1 MSAIPISQSV
11 KKPALSFLMRS
22 NKGKL
27 AWLALA
33 VSATSA
39 SWLGL
44 PLAQAKA
51 QALVPAN
58 IETSQLRPL
67 SAWEIGVLEPGA
79 IGLPATLW
87 TGSSASSLIEA
98 LAQTPAEFA
107 SPAARRV
114 ALGALLSASTPSDVG
129 SFKALLERY
138 EAIGRLGAAG
148 ALADMVRLSSQAR
161 SEPNLAV
168 FAAQAELALQRP
180 ALACQRAREA
190 PPSLPTLLKLRA
202 FCLAISGD
210 ALGASVALDVARNA
224 NAGDKFFYAA
234 LPLVNAPGN
243 TGPLARYDSTLN
255 AAISLGAN
263 LRAPPQPLAD
273 ASNLA
278 LIHLA
283 GSALTKPPL
292 RAQAVF
298 STLARA
304 LMEPAAARGAALDCL
319 KAWPAGKAAPALP
332 GWLRLLRDVEAEA
345 NPAMRIAKIADALA
359 RAATPAD
366 RLALA
371 RLFLPEIVAGPQSGP
386 VPANGLR
393 LARSAL
399 VLGQLAAAQRWRA
412 ALGAETSASSLA
424 SLDAALAIADGGDA
438 VASAR
443 QRLAA
448 SEGDVPRAVRDVGFL
463 GMLSPLPPDLQALAP
478 RASSTPGSGDSP
490 AMAALLASAD
500 RGAMGETALRAA
512 ALLKGGTS
520 ALDSTSLARL
530 VQALK
535 KTGQEPA
542 ARAILVEAILG

>member
-1 MSAIPISQSV
+1 M
-11 KKPALSFLMRS
+11 LSNRCER
-22 NKGKL
+22 

-33 VSATSA
+33 VSAAST
-39 SWLGL
+39 SWLAV
-44 PLAQAKA
+44 PVAQARP

-67 SAWEIGVLEPGA
+67 SAWEIGVPEPGA
-79 IGLPATLW
+79 IALPASLW
-87 TGSSASSLIEA
+87 AGSSTASLTEA

-114 ALGALLSASTPSDVG
+114 ALGALLSASAPSEAG

-138 EAIGRLGAAG
+138 EAIGRLGAAN

-161 SEPNLAV
+161 NEPNLAV

-180 ALACQRAREA
+180 ALACQRTREA
-190 PPSLPTLLKLRA
+190 PPSLPSLLKLRA
-202 FCLAISGD
+202 FCLAIAGD

-234 LPLVNAPGN
+234 LPLLNAPGN
-243 TGPLARYDSTLN
+243 GPLARYDSTLN

-263 LRAPPQPLAD
+263 LRPPPQPLAD

-283 GSALTKPPL
+283 SSALAKPPL
-292 RAQAVF
+292 RAQALF
-298 STLARA
+298 SVLARA
-304 LMEPAAARGAALDCL
+304 LMEPAAARAAALDCL

-332 GWLRLLRDVEAEA
+332 AWLRLLREVEAEA
-345 NPAMRIAKIADALA
+345 SPAMRAAKIADALA
-359 RAATPAD
+359 RASSPAE

-371 RLFLPEIVAGPQSGP
+371 RLFLPEILAGPQSGP

-399 VLGQLAAAQRWRA
+399 VLGEMVAAQRWRA
-412 ALGAETSASSLA
+412 ALGSETSASSLA
-424 SLDAALAIADGGDA
+424 SLDAALAIASGGDA
-438 VASAR
+438 VAAAR
-443 QRLAA
+443 QRLGA
-448 SEGDVPRAVRDVGFL
+448 SAGDVNRAARDVGFL
-463 GMLSPLPPDLQALAP
+463 GMLSPLPPDLLPLAP
-478 RASSTPGSGDSP
+478 LASAASGSGDSP

-500 RGAMGETALRAA
+500 RLAMGETALRAA
-512 ALLKGGTS
+512 TLLKGGTS
-520 ALDSTSLARL
+520 ALDNASLARL